1 VLRYLVEKGV
11 DLNSVVPQEKC
22 TPLQHAAEKGN
33 RRIINLLLEL
43 GADIDGPKGENGLI
57 IHYALMSGNESIVR
71 HVLDKGA
78 VIDDSNIAWGSI
90 IRAIKHELTGLLPL
104 LLEKGAD
111 VNPPSPSHSPAAEA
125 FENAPKKIFKMLMDH
140 GAAFGNDFHILE
152 HTIERRPLK
161 DLKELLEY
169 GVDPNIPG
177 GWKQAATVSHSNN
190 VNRTLIEAY
199 EGESNLHWN
208 LANELGE

>member
-11 DLNSVVPQEKC
+11 NLNSVVSGEKC
-22 TPLQHAAEKGN
+22 TPLQHAAEKGD
-33 RRIINLLLEL
+33 RRIIDLLLEL
-43 GADIDGPKGENGLI
+43 GADINGPEGENGFT

-78 VIDDSNIAWGSI
+78 VISDSNTTWGSI
-90 IRAIKHELTGLLPL
+90 VRAIKHKLTGLIPL

-111 VNPPSPSHSPAAEA
+111 LNPPSTSFSPAAQA
-125 FENAPKKIFKMLMDH
+125 FKNAPKEIFKMLMDR
-140 GAAFGNDFHILE
+140 GAVFGNYFYTLE

-177 GWKQAATVSHSNN
+177 DWKQAITVSHSNN
-190 VNRTLIEAY
+190 INRTLIEKY
-199 EGESNLHWN
+199 EI
-208 LANELGE
+208 

>member
-11 DLNSVVPQEKC
+11 NLNSVVSGEKC
-22 TPLQHAAEKGN
+22 TPLQHAAEKAN
-33 RRIINLLLEL
+33 RRIIDLLLEL
-43 GADIDGPKGENGLI
+43 GADINGPEGENGFT

-78 VIDDSNIAWGSI
+78 VISDSNTTWGSI
-90 IRAIKHELTGLLPL
+90 VRAIKHKLTGLIPL

-111 VNPPSPSHSPAAEA
+111 LNPPSTSFSPAAEA
-125 FENAPKKIFKMLMDH
+125 FKNAPKEIFKMLMDR
-140 GAAFGNDFHILE
+140 GAVFGNYFYTLE
-152 HTIERRPLK
+152 HTIEKRPLK

-177 GWKQAATVSHSNN
+177 DWKQAITVSHSNN
-190 VNRTLIEAY
+190 INRTLIEKY
-199 EGESNLHWN
+199 ER
-208 LANELGE
+208 

>member
-1 VLRYLVEKGV
+1 LVA
-11 DLNSVVPQEKC
+11 PWEKC
-22 TPLQHAAEKGN
+22 TPLQYAAKKGN
-33 RRIINLLLEL
+33 RRIIDLLLEL
-43 GADIDGPKGENGLI
+43 GADINGPKGRDGFT

-90 IRAIKHELTGLLPL
+90 VRAIKHELTGLLPL

-140 GAAFGNDFHILE
+140 GAAFGNDFYTLE
-152 HTIERRPLK
+152 HTIESRPLE

-177 GWKQAATVSHSNN
+177 DWKQAVTVSNSNDI
-190 VNRTLIEAY
+190 NRTSV
-199 EGESNLHWN
+199 EGY
-208 LANELGE
+208 GG

>member
-11 DLNSVVPQEKC
+11 DLNSAVSGERC

-33 RRIINLLLEL
+33 RRIIDLLLEL
-43 GADIDGPKGENGLI
+43 GADIDGPEGKDGFT
-57 IHYALMSGNESIVR
+57 IHYALMSGDESIAR

-78 VIDDSNIAWGSI
+78 VISDSSTARGSI
-90 IRAIKHELTGLLPL
+90 VRAIKHKLTGLIPL

-111 VNPPSPSHSPAAEA
+111 LNPPSPSRSPAAEA
-125 FENAPKKIFKMLMDH
+125 FENAPKEIFNMLMDH
-140 GAAFGNDFHILE
+140 GAAFGNDFYTLE
-152 HTIERRPLK
+152 HTIKRRPLK

-177 GWKQAATVSHSNN
+177 DWKQAVTVSHSNN
-190 VNRTLIEAY
+190 INRTLIEKY
-199 EGESNLHWN
+199 GR
-208 LANELGE
+208 

>member
-11 DLNSVVPQEKC
+11 DLNSVVSGERC

-33 RRIINLLLEL
+33 RRIIDLLLEL
-43 GADIDGPKGENGLI
+43 GADIDGQEGKDGFT

-78 VIDDSNIAWGSI
+78 VISDSNTARGSI
-90 IRAIKHELTGLLPL
+90 VRAIKHKLTGLIPL

-111 VNPPSPSHSPAAEA
+111 LNPPSPSRSPAAEA
-125 FENAPKKIFKMLMDH
+125 FENAPKEIFKMLMDH
-140 GAAFGNDFHILE
+140 GAAFGNDFYTLE
-152 HTIERRPLK
+152 HTIKRRPLK

-177 GWKQAATVSHSNN
+177 DWKQAVTVSHSNN
-190 VNRTLIEAY
+190 INRTLIEKIW
-199 EGESNLHWN
+199 EIKQ
-208 LANELGE
+208 LGSGSC

>member
-11 DLNSVVPQEKC
+11 DLNSVVSQEKC

-33 RRIINLLLEL
+33 RRIIDLLLEL
-43 GADIDGPKGENGLI
+43 GADINGPRGENGFT

-90 IRAIKHELTGLLPL
+90 IRAINHKLTGLIPL

-111 VNPPSPSHSPAAEA
+111 LNPPSPGHSPATEA
-125 FENAPKKIFKMLMDH
+125 FENAPENIFKMLMDR
-140 GAAFGNDFHILE
+140 GAAFGNDFYILE

-177 GWKQAATVSHSNN
+177 DWKQAVTVSHSNN
-190 VNRTLIEAY
+190 INRTLIEKY
-199 EGESNLHWN
+199 GR
-208 LANELGE
+208 

>member
-1 VLRYLVEKGV
+1 VLQYLVEKGI
-11 DLNSVVPQEKC
+11 DLNAVVPQWKC
-22 TPLQHAAEKGN
+22 TPLQYAAKEGN
-33 RRIINLLLEL
+33 RHIIDLLLEL
-43 GADIDGPKGENGLI
+43 GADIDGPKGENGFT

-78 VIDDSNIAWGSI
+78 VIDDSKVAWGSI
-90 IRAIKHELTGLLPL
+90 IRAIKHKLTGLIPL

-111 VNPPSPSHSPAAEA
+111 LNPPSPGHSPVAEA
-125 FENAPKKIFKMLMDH
+125 FENAPKEVFKMMMDH

-161 DLKELLEY
+161 DLRELLEY

-177 GWKQAATVSHSNN
+177 GWKQAVTVSHSKHTNGTWTRRM
-190 VNRTLIEAY
+190 VEIKQLVR
-199 EGESNLHWN
+199 GSC
-208 LANELGE
+208 

>member
-11 DLNSVVPQEKC
+11 DLNSVFPWGKC

-33 RRIINLLLEL
+33 RRIIDLLLEL
-43 GADIDGPKGENGLI
+43 GADINGPKGENGFT

-90 IRAIKHELTGLLPL
+90 IRAIRHELTGLIPL

-111 VNPPSPSHSPAAEA
+111 LNPPSPSYSPAAEA
-125 FENAPKKIFKMLMDH
+125 FKNVTEKTFKMLMDH
-140 GAAFGNDFHILE
+140 GATFSNDFYILE

-169 GVDPNIPG
+169 GVDPNISG
-177 GWKQAATVSHSNN
+177 NWKQAVTVSYSND
-190 VNRTLIEAY
+190 VNRTFDQRI
-199 EGESNLHWN
+199 
-208 LANELGE
+208 